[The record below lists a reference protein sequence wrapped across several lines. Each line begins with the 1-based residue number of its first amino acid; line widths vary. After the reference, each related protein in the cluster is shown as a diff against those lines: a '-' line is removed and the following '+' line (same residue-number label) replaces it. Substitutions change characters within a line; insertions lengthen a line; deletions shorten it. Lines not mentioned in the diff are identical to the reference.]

1 MLAVRAGAGGCATHR
16 LTGLLDDW
24 SAGNRASF
32 DALVPLVERE
42 LRAIARRC
50 LARER
55 NHHTLQPTALVNE
68 AWIRLAAERG
78 MTWHDRG
85 QFFAVAAQLMRFIL
99 VDYARRRSAPKRG
112 GDRSRVTLTDALLS
126 SEDRTFGLLQ
136 IDAALTRLERHDTRK
151 AHVASLRLFCGA
163 SVDETAQALGV
174 SAVTVMRDWRFARA
188 WLHRELQG

>member
-1 MLAVRAGAGGCATHR
+1 V
-16 LTGLLDDW
+16 TGLLCDW
-24 SAGNRASF
+24 SKGDRASF

-50 LARER
+50 LSRER
-55 NHHTLQPTALVNE
+55 EHHTLQPTALVNE

-85 QFFAVAAQLMRFIL
+85 QFFAVTAQLMRFIL
-99 VDYARRRSAPKRG
+99 VDYARRRGAPKRG
-112 GDRSRVTLTDALLS
+112 GDRHRVTITDALVA
-126 SEDRTFGLLQ
+126 SEDSTPGLLQ
-136 IDAALTRLERHDTRK
+136 IDAALTRLERLDVRK

-163 SVDETAQALGV
+163 TVDETARALGV
-174 SAVTVMRDWRFARA
+174 SAVTVMRDWRFAKA

>member
-1 MLAVRAGAGGCATHR
+1 MLAARASAGGRATHR
-16 LTGLLDDW
+16 VTALLWDW
-24 SAGNRASF
+24 SDGNRASF

-112 GDRSRVTLTDALLS
+112 GDLYRVTLSETLLS
-126 SEDRTFGLLQ
+126 SEDRTLGLLQ

>member
-1 MLAVRAGAGGCATHR
+1 MLAVRAGAGDRATQR
-16 LTGLLDDW
+16 LTRLLRDW
-24 SAGNRASF
+24 SDGDRTSF

-99 VDYARRRSAPKRG
+99 VDYARRRGAPKRG
-112 GDRSRVTLTDALLS
+112 GDRYRVTLTATVLS
-126 SEDRTFGLLQ
+126 SEDRTLGLLQ
-136 IDAALTRLERHDTRK
+136 IHAALARLERHDQRK
-151 AHVASLRLFCGA
+151 AQVASLRLFCGA
-163 SVDETAQALGV
+163 SVEETATALGV